1 MGSLVDQTEA
11 SLACVLSL
19 CSGGVGQQDVDALQR
34 HDETT
39 LALLDIS
46 EDDSVE
52 AIRAWIKCLETWSRK
67 GRTTNQGEQGPWTTI
82 TQPCAEVLSRAN
94 PSPGAPRTTDGGAP
108 PIPAHKALT
117 VVLFRA
123 MLLGDEADGSP
134 HRRPAAAAW
143 AAARAYLLM
152 LSLPGAAAYGVL
164 QPAALGMVLTN
175 LRSWCRNS
183 SVYRQGG
190 GAGEKKK
197 APQKRRR
204 GEDVGGADESDDGD
218 ESDGDAGGRRAA
230 GRASGDEAQACLKL
244 LKTCLACVPLSSHQD
259 LAVKL
264 SEVLVGVSVIAAV
277 EGPASLADL
286 ASASMVGL
294 VTGASGHAEA
304 IHGAVLQ
311 ALMPVILMATGKGDA
326 PPRSRDCIKA
336 HQSAIEITKTI
347 AAALRHANANEAKA
361 VAESLARNSIANAS
375 SPPTTPGQHTDA
387 AYDEQGK
394 ERDSHSPPSAAT
406 PAREGEKHTAADPPA
421 TDNTPP
427 AGSGG
432 SIRVVVGQKKR
443 GEEEGRGKG
452 GRPVLTLMQHLC
464 ASAPERA
471 EGRAKV
477 ADGLS
482 ALLPEVEES
491 DRARFVAFLAKLSRS
506 AKILHRG
513 FAVELSS
520 RLLTEGW
527 PWVSSNDNNSNGNS
541 NGGVASPGASPSP
554 SPGPVVVDAGGKTML
569 GLVVARAADTAPTV
583 RSKAAS
589 TLAEVLS
596 GIQEGRSGYKGEA
609 FKQAVKEA
617 CGRGGAGEDGP
628 LLEIV
633 RSRVEDEKANVRRNA
648 VPALEAL
655 LKLSPAFRGGGRVG
669 GGAVGKEYEA
679 DFMLLQERCNDVSLS
694 TRKAAMGALSS
705 LLMLKPWDESLQ
717 NAWVS
722 SVLPLAGDPEQTCQ
736 NRLVELVRTVLLDR
750 VVDWYKA
757 EVVTTASK
765 AKSNGRG
772 TSIRRAARGGDGVG
786 TAPEGNGT
794 PPVAAEDEE
803 QVERVASVWALL
815 AKTGEGDAQKCL
827 KKAVSTLMLQKG
839 STGFKAAPLLEALRA
854 AAVMALPP
862 KATRA
867 NADTDAAATES
878 SEGGLAGMDAET
890 PPAEEEGEEE
900 EEEWAPEDLRLL
912 SLAENLPQA
921 SLTVIR
927 RGTWVLLEAFLD
939 RTRGPG
945 GGPGESS
952 LEEPPD
958 MDPMFVV
965 KCWNRIRGHILEEAL
980 SETGANG
987 SSSPASEDAFESD
1000 GRRVLGVLARLA
1012 ASVPP
1017 EVAQPL
1023 AHKLLEM
1030 LLDLVA
1036 RPETSAALVAA
1047 LHMLCLAQ
1055 ASTEE
1060 AGAAMCNEWANEA
1073 LSAFERLLDIFV
1085 YQGSEALRDHNGAR
1099 ACGFDMALLVERLVF
1114 AVGEVVLV
1122 GFTAKED
1129 AAGPSDPQAPPRSG
1143 KGGSAKAK
1151 EITVRPTASPRLVKL
1166 VQVLLPPR
1174 LPTSAHGVEEGEEGP
1189 ETPSAVRAL
1198 AFVTLGKLC
1207 LRDKALAKRSVNLF
1221 VRELET
1227 AAAPAV
1233 RSNALVVLG
1242 DLTVRYTAMVDRH
1255 MAAMAACL
1263 QDSHPLVRRHAILLI
1278 SQLLLQDYVKW
1289 RGLLLYRFLATLV
1302 DSDASVRNLGA
1313 FTLTR
1318 PLITKTPG
1326 LFAQNFVETLF
1337 VLNNYSEHPCYAAA
1351 AAGRADAGGGVTM
1364 DGIDLGGDSP
1374 AQIRKRMAVYSTM
1387 LDHMSDEHKITVTAK
1402 LAQEVLSA
1410 AIDGG
1415 LPLASSSAASS
1426 KSSALGSGEKKSASL
1441 EGRKKAS
1448 AVVKDALTIMASPG
1462 IRVGAGRGGSASTGD
1477 VDDGAEDMG
1486 QQSGPGGLAAA
1497 KRNLLSKVALK
1508 HLMEKVVPVLTALK
1522 HVLERAHSPLL
1533 REMMF
1538 YLGELFRSH
1547 KEEVKAVLASEPG
1560 LVEEIDFDLRRF
1572 EKEEHERRQKA
1583 KEAAAMAAASAAAA
1597 AGSGMGP
1604 PRTPGRRT
1612 PGRRRSSM
1620 GGSISVMRD
1629 VSTPMAAVLQSA
1641 RKTPFQNLGACSA
1654 VKLKASAATSTST
1667 PGASSTSIFSPVRS
1681 KTGGG
1686 GASRGPRPK
1695 TPTHL
1700 RTPRQ
1705 AVAAALGNSPMDT
1718 DTASNPIPMRSML
1731 GRTDNVGASAPFASN
1746 RGGGRGGADI
1756 ELASPVNPHPAKRRR
1771 WSVSVPPPAA
1781 EDERDDASDEEEF
1794 DGGVAAREGGVVRPP
1809 GEETD
1814 DDGDVD
1820 GEREVGKENNPNN
1833 GSTATTPSDGMD
1845 DLPSK
1850 KGGKGRSGKDKGAK
1864 ESGAGAEEGA
1874 IKLGKVT
1881 TGSRKGKGKTAASKT
1896 KAVKTA
1902 KVPSRRSRAAAKA

>member
-1 MGSLVDQTEA
+1 MLIGD
-11 SLACVLSL
+11 
-19 CSGGVGQQDVDALQR
+19 DV
-34 HDETT
+34 E
-39 LALLDIS
+39 
-46 EDDSVE
+46 
-52 AIRAWIKCLETWSRK
+52 
-67 GRTTNQGEQGPWTTI
+67 
-82 TQPCAEVLSRAN
+82 
-94 PSPGAPRTTDGGAP
+94 
-108 PIPAHKALT
+108 
-117 VVLFRA
+117 
-123 MLLGDEADGSP
+123 GSP

-152 LSLPGAAAYGVL
+152 LSLPGAPAYGVL
-164 QPAALGMVLTN
+164 QPAVLGMVLTN

-183 SVYRQGG
+183 TVYRPGGG
-190 GAGEKKK
+190 GAAEKKK
-197 APQKRRR
+197 GPQKRRR
-204 GEDVGGADESDDGD
+204 GEDAGGGAEEGDSDDGD
-218 ESDGDAGGRRAA
+218 DGDGDGGRRRVSS
-230 GRASGDEAQACLKL
+230 GRASGAEVQACLKL
-244 LKTCLACVPLSSHQD
+244 LKACLACVPLASHQD

-277 EGPASLADL
+277 EGPVSLSTL
-286 ASASMVGL
+286 ASDSMVGL
-294 VTGASGHAEA
+294 VTGASGHTEA
-304 IHGAVLQ
+304 IHGVVLQ
-311 ALMPVILMATGKGDA
+311 ALMPVILMATSKADV

-336 HQSAIEITKTI
+336 QQSAIEVTKAI
-347 AAALRHANANEAKA
+347 AAALRKANKAKA
-361 VAESLARNSIANAS
+361 KESRENAP
-375 SPPTTPGQHTDA
+375 SPLTTPGQHNIGAPSEDQENKEPPESTLSATTAEGAAGVEDA
-387 AYDEQGK
+387 AVAAAAPPAA
-394 ERDSHSPPSAAT
+394 DSTPAANSDGSPPVVLVG
-406 PAREGEKHTAADPPA
+406 R
-421 TDNTPP
+421 N
-427 AGSGG
+427 GSGG
-432 SIRVVVGQKKR
+432 DEQKGDR
-443 GEEEGRGKG
+443 GA
-452 GRPVLTLMQHLC
+452 RPVLTLMQHLC

-471 EGRAKV
+471 EGRVRV
-477 ADGLS
+477 AEAL
-482 ALLPEVEES
+482 AVLLPELEEA

-506 AKILHRG
+506 AKIVHRG

-520 RLLTEGW
+520 RLLTEAW
-527 PWVSSNDNNSNGNS
+527 PWANKNNGN
-541 NGGVASPGASPSP
+541 GEIATPGASPSP
-554 SPGPVVVDAGGKTML
+554 SPGLAVVDAGGKTML

-583 RSKAAS
+583 RSRAGS
-589 TLAEVLS
+589 TLAEMLS
-596 GIQEGRSGYKGEA
+596 GIQEGRTGYKGEA

-617 CGRGGAGEDGP
+617 CGWGAAGGDGP
-628 LLEIV
+628 LLEVV

-655 LKLSPAFRGGGRVG
+655 LKLSPAFGKQRGGAAG
-669 GGAVGKEYEA
+669 GGAIGKDYEA

-705 LLMLKPWDESLQ
+705 LLMLKPSEEALQ

-722 SVLPLAGDPEQTCQ
+722 AVLPLAGDPEQTCQ
-736 NRLVELVRTVLLDR
+736 NRLVELVRSVLLDR

-757 EVVTTASK
+757 EVVGAGAK
-765 AKSNGRG
+765 AKGKGRG
-772 TSIRRAARGGDGVG
+772 GRTRQVARGGSGDGAGVSAEG
-786 TAPEGNGT
+786 ATA
-794 PPVAAEDEE
+794 AAAVDDAE
-803 QVERVASVWALL
+803 QAERVRIASVWALL

-839 STGFKAAPLLEALRA
+839 STGFKAAPLLKALRA

-862 KATRA
+862 KAAATPT
-867 NADTDAAATES
+867 TDAAAATES
-878 SEGGLAGMDAET
+878 AEDGVTGMDAEVL
-890 PPAEEEGEEE
+890 PAEEDKDNEEEEEQEE
-900 EEEWAPEDLRLL
+900 EEEWAPEDVRLL

-921 SLTVIR
+921 SLTIIR

-945 GGPGESS
+945 GGSGGGSGAS
-952 LEEPPD
+952 EEPPD

-965 KCWNRIRGHILEEAL
+965 RCWNRIRGHILEEAL
-980 SETGANG
+980 SETGHSG
-987 SSSPASEDAFESD
+987 SSSPGSEEAFEAD

-1047 LHMLCLAQ
+1047 LHMLCFAQ
-1055 ASTEE
+1055 AKTEE

-1085 YQGSEALRDHNGAR
+1085 YQGSEALQDHNGAR

-1122 GFTAKED
+1122 GFTGKED
-1129 AAGPSDPQAPPRSG
+1129 AAGPSDPQAAPGSG

-1151 EITVRPTASPRLVKL
+1151 EITARPTASPRLVEL

-1221 VRELET
+1221 VRELDT

-1387 LDHMSDEHKITVTAK
+1387 LNHMSDEQKITVTAK

-1415 LPLASSSAASS
+1415 LPLASNPTAPTNSSAFASVS
-1426 KSSALGSGEKKSASL
+1426 KKKASAEA
-1441 EGRKKAS
+1441 RKKAS

-1462 IRVGAGRGGSASTGD
+1462 IRVGAGRGGAAAAGD
-1477 VDDGAEDMG
+1477 VDDGSEDMG
-1486 QQSGPGGLAAA
+1486 SQQSGPGGLAAA

-1508 HLMEKVVPVLTALK
+1508 HLMEKVVPILTALK
-1522 HVLERAHSPLL
+1522 HVLERAHSSLL

-1538 YLGELFRSH
+1538 YFGELFRSH

-1560 LVEEIDFDLRRF
+1560 LVDEIDFDLRRF
-1572 EKEEHERRQKA
+1572 EKEEDERRQRA
-1583 KEAAAMAAASAAAA
+1583 KEAAALAASAAAA
-1597 AGSGMGP
+1597 AASGNGMGP
-1604 PRTPGRRT
+1604 SRTPGRRHSSV
-1612 PGRRRSSM
+1612 GGAMSSM
-1620 GGSISVMRD
+1620 RE

-1654 VKLKASAATSTST
+1654 VKLKASTSASAST
-1667 PGASSTSIFSPVRS
+1667 PRASSTSMFSPARA
-1681 KTGGG
+1681 KAGGG
-1686 GASRGPRPK
+1686 AASRGPRPK

-1705 AVAAALGNSPMDT
+1705 AVAAALGNSPMDADMAT
-1718 DTASNPIPMRSML
+1718 NPLLMRSVVQY
-1731 GRTDNVGASAPFASN
+1731 NAGASSSAGN
-1746 RGGGRGGADI
+1746 GGGGAGGADI
-1756 ELASPVNPHPAKRRR
+1756 QLASPVNPHPAKKRR
-1771 WSVSVPPPAA
+1771 WSVSVLPPAA
-1781 EDERDDASDEEEF
+1781 EDLEGKNKDKDNASDEEEEF
-1794 DGGVAAREGGVVRPP
+1794 DGCVSARGGIIRPP
-1809 GEETD
+1809 GEEETD
-1814 DDGDVD
+1814 DEGEGEGEGEGDVEEE
-1820 GEREVGKENNPNN
+1820 GGKENNPNN
-1833 GSTATTPSDGMD
+1833 APAKANMPAPDGQGDVGAKKSDKAG
-1845 DLPSK
+1845 
-1850 KGGKGRSGKDKGAK
+1850 KGQKARKPAGVVEEEQDGTDVGKGRGRVKAK
-1864 ESGAGAEEGA
+1864 
-1874 IKLGKVT
+1874 V
-1881 TGSRKGKGKTAASKT
+1881 KTAASKAP
-1896 KAVKTA
+1896 KAGKAPV
-1902 KVPSRRSRAAAKA
+1902 RRPRAAAKA